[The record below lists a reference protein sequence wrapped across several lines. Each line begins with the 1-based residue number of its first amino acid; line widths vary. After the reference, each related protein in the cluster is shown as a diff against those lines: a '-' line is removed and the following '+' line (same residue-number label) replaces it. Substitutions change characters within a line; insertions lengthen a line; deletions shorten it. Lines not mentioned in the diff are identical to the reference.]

1 MSFNDTGD
9 PAPQASILQTFALSC
24 PPQNHHPQ
32 PWVLALLLP
41 ERTITFLPHNISVGK
56 HPSPSTS
63 PLCALPHPNLT
74 NTQDAGIPP
83 RVFSPYKSIFS
94 LPYVFTSTPH
104 SHGVSAGLWPD
115 LCTGT
120 VLQVCSGWGCEWD
133 GEIPLASLSLQ
144 PELRAGS
151 WFHYHTDSVRLT
163 VVGLRWTWPSWRSIL
178 VGKRIPIPKN

>member
-1 MSFNDTGD
+1 MLTIRVSACTWVLMT
-9 PAPQASILQTFALSC
+9 QASLHHR
-24 PPQNHHPQ
+24 PPSYKHSPFLVHPRNHHPQ

-41 ERTITFLPHNISVGK
+41 ERTTTFLPHNISVGK
-56 HPSPSTS
+56 PSSPSTS

-74 NTQDAGIPP
+74 NTQDAGIPHQ
-83 RVFSPYKSIFS
+83 VFSQYKSIFS

-133 GEIPLASLSLQ
+133 GEIPLASVSLR
-144 PELRAGS
+144 PELRVGS
-151 WFHYHTDSVRLT
+151 
-163 VVGLRWTWPSWRSIL
+163 VVALPHRFR
-178 VGKRIPIPKN
+178 